1 VVAWLL
7 DLDGVVWLDGRAIP
21 GAPEAIGRLRAAG
34 ERVLFVTNYSYA
46 TVAEQEARLAAIGVH
61 AVGDVVTSAMAAA
74 QLVTPGERVLVSA
87 GPGVAEAIEQRG
99 AIVRRHT
106 DGPDGIDAVIVGL
119 HFDFDYE
126 RLDVASR
133 AVRAGA
139 RLVATN
145 EDPTFP
151 TPKGRQP
158 GAGALVAAVSVAG
171 GAEPVVAGKPH
182 EAMADAVR
190 REVGAGPHVMVGDV
204 AKTDGAFARR
214 LGATFALVLS
224 GVTTAADLPV
234 DPSPDV
240 VGDDLAAVV
249 ERLLAQ

>member
-74 QLVTPGERVLVSA
+74 QLVTPGERVLVAA
-87 GPGVAEAIEQRG
+87 GPGVAEALEQRG

-171 GAEPVVAGKPH
+171 GAEAVVAGKPH
-182 EAMADAVR
+182 QAMADRVV
-190 REVGAGPHVMVGDV
+190 ELVGPGPHVMVGDV
-204 AKTDGAFARR
+204 PKTDGAFARR

-224 GVTTAADLPV
+224 GVTKAADLPV
-234 DPSPDV
+234 EPSPDL
-240 VGDDLAAVV
+240 VGDDLAAVI